1 MTSADLNPDLRR
13 LIDLRLESIDL
24 VLAGAQVS
32 WSERRSIVGEVE
44 TQIYELLA
52 RRTNDPG
59 HDDVMAVLNSL
70 DPAESYV
77 AQERLVGAETS
88 SAGASTAFS
97 SGAASADRRGPRLD
111 ILYLPR
117 TTGRLIVKMTPAV
130 AAAVAL
136 IVVNGI
142 VLAIVIS
149 THGAIPWLVTL
160 SGIAWLNYRGVRWL
174 RAWLAAHE
182 GIGLDDLRYSLGAW
196 LMGKPAVQ
204 PG

>member
-1 MTSADLNPDLRR
+1 MTSADLHPELRR
-13 LIDLRLESIDL
+13 LIELRLESIDL

-52 RRTNDPG
+52 RRGSDPN

-70 DPAESYV
+70 DPAESYA
-77 AQERLVGAETS
+77 AQDRTFAPEAS
-88 SAGASTAFS
+88 PAGASAAFAPG
-97 SGAASADRRGPRLD
+97 GASEQRRRQRLD

-117 TTGRLIVKMTPAV
+117 SAARLIARVTPAA

-149 THGAIPWLVTL
+149 TQGVIPWLVTL
-160 SGIAWLNYRGVRWL
+160 SGIVWLNYRGVRWL
-174 RAWLAAHE
+174 RAWLAAHG
-182 GIGLDDLRYSLGAW
+182 GISLDDLRYSLGAW
-196 LMGKPAVQ
+196 LMGKPAAQ